1 MSTEN
6 TPTPATES
14 NPGNPGVLS
23 FTVSAVV
30 LRAALKACAPAMSKD
45 EARYILN
52 GVHLE
57 LRPSSLPAIR
67 DGAAP
72 HVLTVAATD
81 GRRLH
86 VAQIPVD
93 GLSLPPSPART
104 LSFIV
109 PASAVRAA
117 LKSCF
122 PAKLKNGE
130 ALLSFPRRASGLVN
144 ATPAPWLVLNTPCG
158 EHATPAVGVDC
169 NYPNIRQ
176 VIPALPPGR
185 PHVFISMRDAENV
198 AEIESAENARFTEA
212 CLSAAALSAAQAG
225 LPFPSAQIRAATA
238 PAVRTLIKTSRA
250 KNPCAYFERGPGGRL
265 IPLALSF
272 GAVPPSF
279 QFNADGTKVFPM
291 GAKDVALSHPSGV
304 CSIGSPAVAVAGIN
318 PAYLADLVEAVAAFN
333 DVPGRALNG
342 ALIAKDEN
350 APFVLSTSDAID
362 AGKGFSFLAV
372 IMPQRV
378 R

>member
-1 MSTEN
+1 
-6 TPTPATES
+6 
-14 NPGNPGVLS
+14 
-23 FTVSAVV
+23 
-30 LRAALKACAPAMSKD
+30 MSKD
-45 EARYILN
+45 ETRYVLN
-52 GVHLE
+52 GVLLE
-57 LRPSSLPAIR
+57 LRPASLPAIR

-72 HVLTVAATD
+72 HVLTVAGCD

-86 VAQIPVD
+86 VAQIPID
-93 GLSLPPSPART
+93 GLSLPPSPGRT
-104 LSFIV
+104 LSFIM

-122 PAKLKNGE
+122 PAKVKNGE
-130 ALLSFPRRASGLVN
+130 ALLTFTKRASGLVN
-144 ATPAPWLVLNTPCG
+144 ATPAPWLVINTPAG

-176 VIPALPPGR
+176 VIPTLTPGR
-185 PHVFISMRDAENV
+185 PHVYINLRDAENV
-198 AEIESAENARFTEA
+198 AEIEDAENARFTEN
-212 CLSAAALSAAQAG
+212 CLNAAALAAAQAG
-225 LPFPSAQIRAATA
+225 LPFPSAQIRSAAA
-238 PAVRTLIKTSRA
+238 PAVRKLIKDARA

-279 QFNADGTKVFPM
+279 QFNADGTKVFPL
-291 GAKDVALSHPSGV
+291 GAKDVALSHPSGT
-304 CSIGSPAVAVAGIN
+304 SGGLSSPAVAVAGIN

-342 ALIAKDEN
+342 ALIAKDEDS
-350 APFVLSTSDAID
+350 PFVLSTSDAID
-362 AGKGFSFLAV
+362 AGNGFSFLAV